1 MPAASATAL
10 SGAVPART
18 LRRCDV
24 KARRSTAR
32 RAVRVNAAIAEPV
45 AGKVRR
51 AFAIT
56 RPPRTPARRPLRLC
70 YPKETIPGDARELTL
85 PPPFALP
92 SSLQIRFDESAQVDF
107 GGHDRVETHGSVH
120 MLGVEYSTARGA

>member
-56 RPPRTPARRPLRLC
+56 RPPGPPLAVP
-70 YPKETIPGDARELTL
+70 YGFVIQKKKSPGTRAN
-85 PPPFALP
+85 
-92 SSLQIRFDESAQVDF
+92 
-107 GGHDRVETHGSVH
+107 
-120 MLGVEYSTARGA
+120 